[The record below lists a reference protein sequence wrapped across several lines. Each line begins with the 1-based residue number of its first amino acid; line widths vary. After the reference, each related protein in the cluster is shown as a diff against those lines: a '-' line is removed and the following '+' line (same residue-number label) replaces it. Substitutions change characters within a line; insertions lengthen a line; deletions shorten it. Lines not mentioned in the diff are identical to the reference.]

1 MPMQV
6 SKKSSCVLD
15 VKAANNLKRL
25 EAKASSSRY
34 FLKFTKKETL
44 ADKWFALL
52 TATLRKY

>member
-1 MPMQV
+1 MQV

-25 EAKASSSRY
+25 EAKASSSRC